1 MDGKIGGVEGG
12 GGSSDQQ
19 LYFINPQRIEHLGMG
34 GGRTEAGGWPLALVD
49 TNAFAGEGYPSN
61 QTVSLTYIDFP
72 KKVPVSVPYLKGS
85 HVFALK
91 WWSHAV
97 WHDWPWR
104 RSVWFSRFTPEKPL
118 GIINDSPHPPPSSVG
133 EEGRSDSSGSCRL
146 VGTTSTATD
155 WSS

>member
-1 MDGKIGGVEGG
+1 MAAGIGGHECLCRRGI
-12 GGSSDQQ
+12 SIQSDCV
-19 LYFINPQRIEHLGMG
+19 IDIC
-34 GGRTEAGGWPLALVD
+34 
-49 TNAFAGEGYPSN
+49 
-61 QTVSLTYIDFP
+61 IDFP
-72 KKVPVSVPYLKGS
+72 KKVPVSVPYYSKGS
-85 HVFALK
+85 HVFAPK

-118 GIINDSPHPPPSSVG
+118 GIINDSPHLPPSSVG

-155 WSS
+155 WS

>member
-1 MDGKIGGVEGG
+1 
-12 GGSSDQQ
+12 
-19 LYFINPQRIEHLGMG
+19 MG

-118 GIINDSPHPPPSSVG
+118 GIINDSVA
-133 EEGRSDSSGSCRL
+133 EEKPSSGSCRL
-146 VGTTSTATD
+146 AGTPSAVTTSRKVSKSAVPI
-155 WSS
+155 SSFAWPNSVKQS